1 MRVRKSAFL
10 CLALALF
17 GVGCALFLHLT
28 RRNPAAVCVRL
39 VSYTNQGGSTEA
51 MVLLSNNGSAPILFD
66 TWNFTEPALKIAA
79 ETSKGWTNRVPEY
92 ETIEA
97 IVVRPGTGAA
107 FRIRLPPGTLR
118 WQVSGL
124 LQAATPRR
132 RFLLWLIKLSP
143 VRVANRLL
151 RCLPPDTRV
160 KSSVFEVPAE
170 PSPPSACA

>member
-1 MRVRKSAFL
+1 MRVRKPVFL

-17 GVGCALFLHLT
+17 GVGCALFLHLMW
-28 RRNPAAVCVRL
+28 RNLSAVCVSL
-39 VSYTNQGGSTEA
+39 LGYTNQGGSTDA
-51 MVLLSNNGSAPILFD
+51 MVLLSNNGSSPIAFD

-97 IVVRPGTGAA
+97 IVVRPGSGAA
-107 FRIRLPPGTLR
+107 FRVGLPPGTLR

-124 LQAATPRR
+124 LQAATPMR
-132 RFLLWLIKLSP
+132 RFLLWLMKLSP
-143 VRVANRLL
+143 VRVSNQLL

-160 KSSVFEVPAE
+160 KSGIFEVPAE
-170 PSPPSACA
+170 SPPPSARA